1 VFHAFVY
8 EHLRKLIFTSN
19 LHIDCPTMSF
29 AANQPPSLKSPATPS
44 ADRPESRLKSGR
56 LSSLKGNDLEGI
68 GRKSPTFVSERT
80 YTAFATVCP
89 SWENYILSRVE
100 EPLKEVL
107 AIRTP
112 SLLVTNDRLQ
122 ETMFPFHSLYS
133 HLLLIIPLISSNLF

>member
-1 VFHAFVY
+1 MMKDLFSSYFCMRRMNT
-8 EHLRKLIFTSN
+8 RKAS
-19 LHIDCPTMSF
+19 
-29 AANQPPSLKSPATPS
+29 
-44 ADRPESRLKSGR
+44 SGR
-56 LSSLKGNDLEGI
+56 N
-68 GRKSPTFVSERT
+68 
-80 YTAFATVCP
+80 ATVCP

-133 HLLLIIPLISSNLF
+133 HLHEMYL